1 VSPGGVRAPV
11 WIALAAS
18 GAILVAAVAATFEGA
33 PGELAP
39 PAGEART
46 PRLPERRPPVAAPAR
61 ARRSA
66 PVLAREKV
74 ETEPLVRSQPRA
86 EEPAP
91 EPPREDRRS
100 PTLVGLEREAAA
112 LVEASGVVDPSAI
125 AARVAELEPGLGE
138 SPADLERRREA
149 LRERLGSEALLLE
162 RRLGALFD
170 TTVYPI
176 GFPLEQ
182 TVVAQERQWIGTLP
196 AADRETMLRNALEE
210 RELKRAEPQFE
221 PPESGRYWQA
231 EPPGM

>member
-39 PAGEART
+39 RAREARA
-46 PRLPERRPPVAAPAR
+46 PRRPESAAAIAAPAPARRPAPVAAHTPA
-61 ARRSA
+61 
-66 PVLAREKV
+66 E
-74 ETEPLVRSQPRA
+74 EEPLVPSQPRA
-86 EEPAP
+86 ADPAP
-91 EPPREDRRS
+91 EPPEDRRS

-112 LVEASGVVDPSAI
+112 LVEASGVVDPSAT
-125 AARVAELEPGLGE
+125 AARVAELEPVQGE
-138 SPADLERRREA
+138 SPADFERRREA

-162 RRLGALFD
+162 RRLGELYD